1 MSDRSYPRTDLC
13 ACTASAW
20 QQVLDY
26 AFDLGRRAEMHGH
39 PEMTGREIA
48 DLLATRYRHGHLAF
62 LRSSYMA
69 ARFQIRT
76 MTTDRSIP

>member
-1 MSDRSYPRTDLC
+1 MSERTYPRTDLC
-13 ACTASAW
+13 SCTASAW

-26 AFDLGRRAEMHGH
+26 AFDLGRRHEMNGA

-48 DLLATRYRHGHLAF
+48 DLLSTRYRHGHLAF

-76 MTTDRSIP
+76 MGDK